1 MSSLLNIS
9 RPPVFCAGCSHERVT
24 HGLDKAFQN
33 MGLSGEQIVIVTD
46 IGCSGLFDTF
56 FHTHAF
62 HGLHGRALTYAAGL
76 KMARP
81 ELNVIVTMG
90 DGGLGIGGAHILS
103 ACRRNLDITL
113 FILNNFNFGMTG
125 GQFSATTPSEI
136 QVGSGFLNRLERPLD
151 VCRVMSSAGAAYVRR
166 CSSYAKDL
174 DKEIENAIRFE
185 GFSSI
190 DIWGICPGRYTK
202 HNKMTPQ
209 IIEDSLVKLPSIIT
223 PIPENIRKEYGRH
236 YRKLAAEQ
244 KPLPSPAKI
253 EKKFNAPDSGRKE
266 VVILGSAGQRIITAG
281 EILCLAGLTAGL
293 QITQKN
299 EYDITVLRG
308 PCISEVILSSEE
320 IGYTGIS
327 TPHVILA
334 LSQEGV
340 DRGKPLFDHL
350 DKNALIIRAEEIHL
364 PRCNAEVQQADF
376 KAQNIKSDDRALAA
390 LSVLAKQ
397 SRVITLDMLESAL
410 AYQFEDKT
418 LASARDLVE
427 RVNINRTF
435 SSYIPKCLLTS

>member
-1 MSSLLNIS
+1 MSSLLNTG
-9 RPPVFCAGCSHERVT
+9 RPPVFCPGCSHERIT

-46 IGCSGLFDTF
+46 IGCSGLFDTY
-56 FHTHAF
+56 FHTHAL

-81 ELNVIVTMG
+81 ELTVIVTMG

-113 FILNNFNFGMTG
+113 LILNNFNFGMTG
-125 GQFSATTPSEI
+125 GQFSATTPSEV

-151 VCRVMSSAGAAYVRR
+151 VCRVVSSAGAAYVRR
-166 CSSYAKDL
+166 SSSYAKDL
-174 DKEIENAIRFE
+174 AQEIENAIRFE
-185 GFSSI
+185 GFSII

-202 HNKMTPQ
+202 RNKMTPQ
-209 IIEDSLVKLPSIIT
+209 IIEDSLARLPSIIN

-236 YRKLAAEQ
+236 YRELAAEQ
-244 KPLPSPAKI
+244 KPVPSLTKI
-253 EKKFNAPDSGRKE
+253 ETKFQAPDSGRKE

-293 QITQKN
+293 NVTQKN

-308 PCISEVILSSEE
+308 ACISEVVLSPEE
-320 IGYTGIS
+320 IGYTGII
-327 TPHVILA
+327 TPDVILA

-340 DRGKPLFDHL
+340 DRRKHLFDDL
-350 DKNALIIRAEEIHL
+350 DKNTLIIRAEEINL
-364 PRCNAEVQQADF
+364 PPCDAEVQQAHF
-376 KAQNIKSDDRALAA
+376 KAQKIKSNDRALSA
-390 LSVLAKQ
+390 LSVLAKLDK
-397 SRVITLDMLESAL
+397 VICLDMLESAL
-410 AYQFEDKT
+410 AYRFQDKI
-418 LASARDLVE
+418 LASALDLVE
-427 RVNINRTF
+427 QV
-435 SSYIPKCLLTS
+435 KGLGA